1 MEIYKN
7 MMGRWRWVAK
17 LVARLLA
24 TAGLWVRIQ
33 KSLIYTKMGDIRK
46 GMVSTCTLA
55 RQKYLKK
62 MRWE

>member
-24 TAGLWVRIQ
+24 TAGLWIRI
-33 KSLIYTKMGDIRK
+33 KTSLKKYKIGGHKETNGQH
-46 GMVSTCTLA
+46 TLA
-55 RQKYLKK
+55 RQKNIYKK
-62 MRWE
+62 IR